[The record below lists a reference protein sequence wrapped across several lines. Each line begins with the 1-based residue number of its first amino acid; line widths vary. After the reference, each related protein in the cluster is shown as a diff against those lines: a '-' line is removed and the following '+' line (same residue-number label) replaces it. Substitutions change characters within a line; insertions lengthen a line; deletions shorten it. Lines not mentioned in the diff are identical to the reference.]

1 MKCTS
6 LMWLNSG
13 FFRWGGYPVLSRWT
27 QCSSVRMM
35 QRDMTQRREWDD
47 RSRRQSEAR
56 EESWAKE
63 CNWPL
68 EKGRKWI
75 GTSRRDADSL
85 ISERLTSRTVRQ
97 WTGVGLSPY
106 IITVCYSSCR
116 KLAHP
121 PPFLHVSSR
130 LTGNQNRSQEM
141 GDENTPV
148 LEIFPLSL
156 KRAPLSSTHSVPW
169 EADLYGSHQ
178 QHPLPSAFLRAW
190 AEWDLTWELREKS
203 ASGVFTFHLSSVPV
217 GLQWV
222 SLCFQLCSWP
232 AASLHSP
239 KLTVFPPPR

>member
-1 MKCTS
+1 MKGTS

-27 QCSSVRMM
+27 QCSCIRMM
-35 QRDMTQRREWDD
+35 HRGKTQRRGSDD
-47 RSRRQSEAR
+47 RSRGQSEAR

-63 CNWPL
+63 CKWPL

-75 GTSRRDADSL
+75 GASRRDADSL
-85 ISERLTSRTVRQ
+85 ISELLTSRTVRQ

-106 IITVCYSSCR
+106 ITVCYSSCR
-116 KLAHP
+116 KLAYP

-130 LTGNQNRSQEM
+130 LTGDQNRSREM
-141 GDENTPV
+141 GSENIPV
-148 LEIFPLSL
+148 LDIFPLSL
-156 KRAPLSSTHSVPW
+156 KCAPLSSTRPVPW

-178 QHPLPSAFLRAW
+178 QHPLLSPFLRAW

-203 ASGVFTFHLSSVPV
+203 ASGVFTFHPSSVPV

-232 AASLHSP
+232 AACLHSP
-239 KLTVFPPPR
+239 KLTVFPPRK